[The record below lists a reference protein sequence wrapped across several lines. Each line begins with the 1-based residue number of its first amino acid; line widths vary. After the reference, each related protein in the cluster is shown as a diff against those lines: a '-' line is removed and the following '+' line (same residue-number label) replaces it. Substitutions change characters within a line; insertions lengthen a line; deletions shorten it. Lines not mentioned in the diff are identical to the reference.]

1 MKAALA
7 ACGPLSVCVNANTW
21 DDYTQIVY
29 KTKCSGAYNK
39 LDHCVQ
45 FVGYDTIAS
54 TSYWKIRNCH
64 PEIKSEFEY
73 SLDGGLSLAIEFRTQ
88 FIWRLLPFVSGPCA
102 QFFWHQVPFA
112 LRPGLS
118 AMYLDFMRFLN
129 FVLIFCKLW

>member
-45 FVGYDTIAS
+45 LVGYDTTAG

-129 FVLIFCKLW
+129 FV